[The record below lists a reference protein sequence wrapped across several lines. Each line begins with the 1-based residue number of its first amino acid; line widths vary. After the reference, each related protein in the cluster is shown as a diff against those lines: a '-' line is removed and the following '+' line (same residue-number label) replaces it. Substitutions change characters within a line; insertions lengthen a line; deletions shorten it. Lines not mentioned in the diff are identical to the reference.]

1 MLAVVRIRG
10 TMNTRD
16 FIDETLD
23 LLRMDKLNKCVVLQD
38 TPSYRGMLAKI
49 RDRTAYGTI
58 TFDVFRQLLAKRGR
72 LEGDRRL
79 DETSVKET
87 GYESVDALAKAL
99 FDGKAKMKDVPK
111 LKPVFRL
118 TPPAH
123 GFKAVKQHWPKGD
136 LGDRGEKINELIKNM
151 I

>member
-16 FIDETLD
+16 FIDETMQ
-23 LLRMDKLNKCVVLQD
+23 LLRLDKANSCVVLPD
-38 TPSYRGMLAKI
+38 TPSFRGMLAKI

-58 TFDVFRQLLAKRGR
+58 TFDVFKQLLEKRGR
-72 LEGDRRL
+72 LEGNVRIDAK
-79 DETSVKET
+79 TVKET
-87 GYESVDALAKAL
+87 GYDSVDALAKAI
-99 FDGKAKMKDVPK
+99 FEGKAKMTGVPK
-111 LKPVFRL
+111 LKSVFHL

-136 LGDRGEKINELIKNM
+136 LGDRGVKMDELIKSM
-151 I
+151 M

>member
-16 FIDETLD
+16 TIDETLD
-23 LLRMDKLNKCVVLQD
+23 LLRMDRTNKCVVLPD

-58 TFDVFRQLLAKRGR
+58 SFEVFRKLLSKRGR
-72 LEGDRRL
+72 LEGDRKL
-79 DETSVKET
+79 DATSVKET
-87 GYESVDALAKAL
+87 GYESVDALAKAI
-99 FDGKAKMKDVPK
+99 FEGKAKMADVPK

-118 TPPAH
+118 TPAVH
-123 GFKAVKQHWPKGD
+123 GMRAVKQHWPKGA
-136 LGDRGEKINELIKNM
+136 LGDRKEKMDELIEAM
-151 I
+151 M